1 MSGWCLIVWNYWKVE
16 ADGQHDDTINLFIVT
31 ILLTSSSSTV
41 VLHFSKLIRLMAHL
55 SFLGLHMAACTTAV
69 APAPKNI

>member
-1 MSGWCLIVWNYWKVE
+1 MKYNVTEKVE
-16 ADGQHDDTINLFIVT
+16 ANGQHYVSLNLFIVT
-31 ILLTSSSSTV
+31 ILLASSSSTV
-41 VLHFSKLIRLMAHL
+41 VLHFSRLIRLMAHL